1 MKNNFEDIWQRVKN
15 ATEIKNMAK
24 LAETLGISQ
33 AAISKAKAKKE
44 FQISW
49 AFRLGQQ
56 YGILTEWIMTGEGP
70 KRIEEAA
77 KESVSVGISQPGSD
91 VTPDF
96 FAQLAEWAR
105 ETSGTEDLQ
114 WIEKQIDVCFPAF
127 RMWREEKEAEAK
139 KTTLPTDKVA

>member
-1 MKNNFEDIWQRVKN
+1 
-15 ATEIKNMAK
+15 
-24 LAETLGISQ
+24 
-33 AAISKAKAKKE
+33 
-44 FQISW
+44 
-49 AFRLGQQ
+49 
-56 YGILTEWIMTGEGP
+56 MTGNDP

-77 KESVSVGISQPGSD
+77 KENVSVGISQPGSD

-127 RMWREEKEAEAK
+127 RMWREEREAEAK